1 MHFDKQTKMASD
13 FIMNQFQN
21 GLMILHHVQD
31 NIYETSFFNDALANM
46 LGYEK
51 EEMEQLLAESGLNIV
66 YQADRLMAYHAIC
79 DEREETTFDATY
91 RLLTKEQKALWVLA
105 QYNVTEQEDGDTYV
119 FVSMTNIHIY
129 IEARNRVGM
138 SESGWEEIVN
148 STPTGLLIFSIQ
160 DGKTSVLAV
169 NDRMVDFSNA
179 IGKELDG
186 RKRNWEKEE
195 LMLLFQ
201 QDLYVFCENKDKHL
215 LAQMIEES
223 KIQKTASCTFRMRGS
238 VDIREIWVY
247 CACCSKQMEDGG
259 RTYYV
264 SFQDVTKDEIRKREL
279 QESHKILLDM
289 SMYDPLTGV
298 KSRNAYNAYI
308 EECKKHRIFDVGMA
322 FADINGLKNIND
334 TMGHLQ
340 GDQLIASFAEILKDE
355 FDRDSV
361 FRISGDEFVVIVPKI
376 DRDLFF
382 EKIGHVSDM
391 VHMRD
396 DMASIGYIWKDNVSD
411 IRRRAN
417 QAEQLMYLE
426 KKRYYE
432 ESRTLVSK
440 HRSKML
446 GTLLQD
452 LDDGR
457 YEMYLQPKAYIDNQR
472 VVAAEALV
480 RKRGPQGE
488 IVAPYEFV
496 PQLEEQKLISFI
508 DFFMLEQ
515 TCECLQ
521 YVQNHTKQE
530 FSISVNMSRVTL
542 AEKDFAAR
550 VAEISN
556 KYQFDHS
563 HLEFE
568 ITESNETIDNIRMEE
583 DVRSLKEMGFCV
595 SLDDVGTEYS
605 SFPMLTLEGLDTVKL
620 DRAFILRMKHP
631 KVNKLISYIIDMC
644 HAMGLKVIAE
654 GVETDQERLALM
666 YKNCDMYQGYLLSKP
681 IPAKEFYEKY
691 IKE

>member
-1 MHFDKQTKMASD
+1 MHLDKQTKNIAD
-13 FIMNQFQN
+13 FTMNQFQT
-21 GLMILHHVQD
+21 GMMILHHVQD
-31 NIYETSFFNDALANM
+31 NIYETTFFNDALANM

-51 EEMEQLLAESGLNIV
+51 EEMEQLVAESGLNIV
-66 YQADRLMAYHAIC
+66 YQADRLTAYHAIC
-79 DEREETTFDATY
+79 DEREETTFDVTY

-105 QYNVTEQEDGDTYV
+105 QYNVTEQEDGDTYI
-119 FVSMTNIHIY
+119 FVSLTNIQTY

-138 SESGWEEIVN
+138 SESGWAEIVN
-148 STPTGLLIFSIQ
+148 STPTGLLVFSIQ

-169 NDRMVDFSNA
+169 NDLMVDFSNA

-186 RKRNWEKEE
+186 RKRNWNREE

-201 QDLYVFCENKDKHL
+201 QDLYLFCENKDKHL

-223 KIQKTASCTFRMRGS
+223 KTQKIANCTFRMRGS
-238 VDIREIWVY
+238 VDVREIWIY
-247 CACCSKQMEDGG
+247 CSCCSKQMEDGA

-264 SFQDVTKDEIRKREL
+264 SFQDVTREEIQKREL
-279 QESHKILLDM
+279 KSNHEILLNL

-298 KSRNAYNAYI
+298 KSRNAYNEYI
-308 EECKKHRIFDVGMA
+308 EECKNHRIFDVGMA

-340 GDQLIASFAEILKDE
+340 GDQLIASFAEILKEE
-355 FDRDSV
+355 FDREYI
-361 FRISGDEFVVIVPKI
+361 FRISGDEFVIIVPQI
-376 DRDLFF
+376 ERDLFF
-382 EKIGHVSDM
+382 EKIGHVSDI

-432 ESRTLVSK
+432 ESQTLVSK
-440 HRSKML
+440 HRTKML

-452 LDDGR
+452 LEDGR
-457 YEMYLQPKAYIDNQR
+457 YEMYLQPKSYIDNQC

-515 TCECLQ
+515 TCEFLQ
-521 YVQNHTKQE
+521 YVQNHKELE
-530 FSISVNMSRVTL
+530 FHVSVNMSRVTL
-542 AEKDFAAR
+542 AEKDFVEH
-550 VAEISN
+550 VAEICS
-556 KYQFDHS
+556 KYQFEPAY
-563 HLEFE
+563 LEFE
-568 ITESNETIDNIRMEE
+568 ITESNETIDNMRMEE
-583 DVRSLKEMGFCV
+583 DVKYLKEMGFCV

-620 DRAFILRMKHP
+620 DRSFILKMKHP

>member
-1 MHFDKQTKMASD
+1 MHLDEHTKNIAD
-13 FIMNQFQN
+13 YTMNQFQT
-21 GLMILHHVQD
+21 GMMILHHVQD
-31 NIYETSFFNDALANM
+31 NIYKATFFNDALANM

-51 EEMEQLLAESGLNIV
+51 EEMEQLVAESGLNIV

-79 DEREETTFDATY
+79 DEREETTFDVTY

-105 QYNVTEQEDGDTYV
+105 QYNVTEQEDGDTRI
-119 FVSMTNIHIY
+119 FVSLTNIQTY

-138 SESGWEEIVN
+138 SESGWAEIVN

-160 DGKTSVLAV
+160 DGKTSILAV
-169 NDRMVDFSNA
+169 NDLMVDFSNA

-186 RKRNWEKEE
+186 RKRNWNREE

-201 QDLYVFCENKDKHL
+201 QDLYLFCENQDRHL

-223 KIQKTASCTFRMRGS
+223 KTQKIANCTFRMRGS
-238 VDIREIWVY
+238 VDVREIWIY
-247 CACCSKQMEDGG
+247 CSCCSKQMEDGA

-264 SFQDVTKDEIRKREL
+264 SFQDVTREEIQKREL
-279 QESHKILLDM
+279 QSNHEILLNL

-298 KSRNAYNAYI
+298 KSRNAYNVYI

-340 GDQLIASFAEILKDE
+340 GDQLIASFAEILKEE
-355 FDRDSV
+355 FDRDTI
-361 FRISGDEFVVIVPKI
+361 FRISGDEFVIIVPQI
-376 DRDLFF
+376 ERDLFF
-382 EKIGHVSDM
+382 EKIGHVSDI

-432 ESRTLVSK
+432 ESQTLVSK
-440 HRSKML
+440 HRTKML

-452 LDDGR
+452 LEDGR
-457 YEMYLQPKAYIDNQR
+457 YEMYLQPKSYIDNQC

-515 TCECLQ
+515 TCKFLQ
-521 YVQNHTKQE
+521 YVQRQQKAD
-530 FSISVNMSRVTL
+530 FRVSVNMSRVTL
-542 AEKDFAAR
+542 AEKNFAER
-550 VAEISN
+550 VAEISS
-556 KYQFDHS
+556 KYQFEHAY
-563 HLEFE
+563 LEFE
-568 ITESNETIDNIRMEE
+568 ITESNETIDNMRMEE
-583 DVRSLKEMGFCV
+583 DVKSLKEMGFGV

-620 DRAFILRMKHP
+620 DRSFILKMKHP